1 MVIIDIWLSYQDAW
15 KTNDIGGIHF
25 DSVRY
30 LNLDAGNSVFTGNDF
45 RVFYQDVS
53 FNGSQTF
60 DVSSNRI
67 IWSKDLYKCK
77 CF

>member
-1 MVIIDIWLSYQDAW
+1 M
-15 KTNDIGGIHF
+15 DIGGIHF
-25 DSVRY
+25 DSLDVSG
-30 LNLDAGNSVFTGNDF
+30 NLDVQGNSVFTGNDF

-67 IWSKDLYKCK
+67 ILEQNYL
-77 CF
+77 